1 MLFFGHLSRSSFRV
15 GGAYTLSQLETDQSQ
30 PQVLGKQLKPICLLL
45 QRPICRLNCIGGL
58 RSQKIIK
65 ASLVR
70 EGGLQVG
77 EFLTSCSYLL
87 FCKRKL
93 RNFLVTS
100 FY

>member
-1 MLFFGHLSRSSFRV
+1 MLFFGYLSRSSFRV
-15 GGAYTLSQLETDQSQ
+15 GGPYTFSQLETDQSQ
-30 PQVLGKQLKPICLLL
+30 LQVLKLICLLL
-45 QRPICRLNCIGGL
+45 QRPICRLICIGGL

-70 EGGLQVG
+70 EGRLQAG